1 MSEIKKYG
9 AVIKQAS
16 DADMT
21 KINVQSVRELT
32 ADEVFIFRVAAC
44 DDQPDRDHER
54 FTLAALKKLAALYMG
69 KTIIMDH
76 QWSAKNQTA
85 RIYDA
90 EVEQTNGINR
100 LVVYAYMLRNEKTAL
115 TIDAIEGGIL
125 REVSVGCAVSV
136 ARCSICGVD
145 KTKTWCDHRPGLEYD
160 GKTCIVELDA
170 PTDAY
175 ELSFCAVPAQ
185 PGAGVIKAYG
195 GEDAKP
201 KPNTKD
207 DPEVVKALALLE
219 LEEKSLN

>member
-1 MSEIKKYG
+1 M
-9 AVIKQAS
+9 
-16 DADMT
+16 
-21 KINVQSVRELT
+21 
-32 ADEVFIFRVAAC
+32 
-44 DDQPDRDHER
+44 
-54 FTLAALKKLAALYMG
+54 
-69 KTIIMDH
+69 
-76 QWSAKNQTA
+76 
-85 RIYDA
+85 
-90 EVEQTNGINR
+90 
-100 LVVYAYMLRNEKTAL
+100 
-115 TIDAIEGGIL
+115 
-125 REVSVGCAVSV
+125 GCAVSV

-160 GKTCIVELDA
+160 GKICIVELDA

-201 KPNTKD
+201 KTNTKD

>member
-9 AVIKQAS
+9 AVLKQTSAV
-16 DADMT
+16 DME
-21 KINVQSVRELT
+21 KINAQTLRELT
-32 ADEVFIFRVAAC
+32 PEDVFTFRIAAAG
-44 DDQPDRDHER
+44 DQVDRDCER
-54 FTLAALKKLAALYMG
+54 FTLAALNKMAQLFVG

-100 LVVYAYMLRNEKTAL
+100 LVVYAYMLRNEKTEP

-145 KTKTWCDHRPGLEYD
+145 KTKAWCDHRPGREYD

-201 KPNTKD
+201 KTTD

>member
-1 MSEIKKYG
+1 MSEVKKYG
-9 AVIKQAS
+9 AVVKQATA
-16 DADMT
+16 ADMA
-21 KINVQSVRELT
+21 KINAQAMRELT
-32 ADEVFIFRVAAC
+32 TEEVFTFRVAAC
-44 DDQPDRDHER
+44 DDQVDRDYER
-54 FTLAALKKLAALYMG
+54 FTLAALNKMAQLFVG

-90 EVEQTNGINR
+90 AVEQADGINR
-100 LVVYAYMLRNEKTAL
+100 LVVSAYMLRNEKTVP

-136 ARCSICGVD
+136 ARCGICGVD
-145 KTKTWCDHRPGLEYD
+145 KVKNWCEHHPGKDYD
-160 GKTCIVELDA
+160 GKTCVIDLDE

-195 GEDAKP
+195 GEDNKP
-201 KPNTKD
+201 QSDPKTDPN
-207 DPEVVKALALLE
+207 VIKALALLE

>member
-21 KINVQSVRELT
+21 KINVQSVRDLT

-54 FTLAALKKLAALYMG
+54 FTLAALKKLAELYVG

-76 QWSAKNQTA
+76 SWSAKNQTA

-90 EVEQTNGINR
+90 EVEQANGINR
-100 LVVYAYMLRNEKTAL
+100 LVVYAYMLRNEKTEP

-145 KTKTWCDHRPGLEYD
+145 KAKAWCDHRPGREYD

-201 KPNTKD
+201 KTNTKD